1 MKFLMDVQIPRLKL
15 LMDRYPSFISGQLI
29 TPLTS
34 FKTWQ
39 GQFAVDNGAFTQFSE
54 RRYRRILDRN
64 EVKTDRC
71 KFVTVPDIVGSGR
84 RTLEIF
90 RHRDRWI
97 SSDLKIALVIQNGME
112 DLDIP
117 WSELQAIFIGGIDP
131 YKSSKSVADIVKTA
145 LILKKHVHVGR
156 VNTATRFDYFSELGA
171 DTCDGSGVA
180 RYDHMMQSLVSKL
193 TSRHLPFN

>member
-1 MKFLMDVQIPRLKL
+1 MKFLMDVQIPRLKSM
-15 LMDRYPSFISGQLI
+15 MDRYPGFISGQLI

-34 FKTWQ
+34 FKTWE

-117 WSELQAIFIGGIDP
+117 WSDLQAIFIGGIDP

-193 TSRHLPFN
+193 TTRNLPFD

>member
-97 SSDLKIALVIQNGME
+97 SSDLKIALVIQNGIE

-131 YKSSKSVADIVKTA
+131 YKSSKAVADIVKTA
-145 LILKKHVHVGR
+145 LILKKHVHIGR
-156 VNTATRFDYFSELGA
+156 VNTATRFDYFSELEA
-171 DTCDGSGVA
+171 HTCDGSGVA

-193 TSRHLPFN
+193 TSRHLPFD